1 MKTLI
6 LAALLCALLALD
18 TAQGQ
23 CGDKPACPSGWTDYK
38 DRCFFYVPKVTSWPA
53 AQKNCQSLG
62 ANLASVRDKDEYAA
76 IQNVILSASKDSKK
90 AWIGG
95 SDAQQKGSWFWA
107 DGTPFIYT
115 NWSPGHRDNKDGNQN
130 CIQMNFGVRIQ
141 VELLMSSKH
150 VFTRLQFTNQSIHPS
165 IHPSIHK
172 DIVDSGLHR

>member
-23 CGDKPACPSGWTDYK
+23 CGDKPACPSGWTEYK
-38 DRCFFYVPKVTSWPA
+38 DRCFFYVPKLTSWPD

-107 DGTPFIYT
+107 DGTPFRYT
-115 NWSPGHRDNKDGNQN
+115 NWSPGQPDNKDGNQN
-130 CIQMNFGVRIQ
+130 CIQMNFGAKKLWDDGDCNRGNPSVC
-141 VELLMSSKH
+141 SK
-150 VFTRLQFTNQSIHPS
+150 RLF
-165 IHPSIHK
+165 
-172 DIVDSGLHR
+172 